1 MDRLLLSYGQDQWQR
16 VLSAACKENGESSAV
31 KNEIDQFTRYLATE
45 RNVSSHT
52 LEAYQSDLGQFL
64 EFLLRERGADATV
77 EMVDHLIIRRFM
89 ALLHKSHK
97 KSSIGRKLAAIRA
110 FFKFLL
116 RQGKIAR
123 NPAELVSTPKKE
135 KHLPFHLTIDEVTAL
150 VEAPAGAELL
160 TLRDRVILETLYS
173 CGIRVSELTGLDV
186 AALDLDEGLVRVLG
200 KGNKERIVPL
210 GSFARQAIAAY
221 FALRGNPP
229 ADAPLLLNARGGR
242 LTSRSVGRIVDKYI
256 LKLATVK
263 KISPHTLRHSFAT
276 HLLEGGADL
285 RAIQEL
291 LGHASLST
299 TQKYTHVSIDRLM
312 EVYDKAHPKAR
323 KQRN

>member
-1 MDRLLLSYGQDQWQR
+1 MH
-16 VLSAACKENGESSAV
+16 E
-31 KNEIDQFTRYLATE
+31 EINLFIRYLATE
-45 RNVSSHT
+45 RNVSGHT
-52 LEAYQSDLGQFL
+52 LDAYYSDLEQFR
-64 EFLLRERGADATV
+64 EFLCRDRGANAGADL
-77 EMVDHLIIRRFM
+77 VDHLLIRRYL

-97 KSSIGRKLAAIRA
+97 KSSIGRKLAALRA

-116 RQGKIAR
+116 RQGKVVK
-123 NPAELVSTPKKE
+123 NPAELVATPKKE
-135 KHLPFHLTIDEVTAL
+135 KRVPFHLTIDEVIAL
-150 VEAPAGAELL
+150 IKAPKGNDLL
-160 TLRDRVILETLYS
+160 HLRDRVILETLYS
-173 CGIRVSELTGLDV
+173 CGIRVSELTS
-186 AALDLDEGLVRVLG
+186 LDLANIDLEGGLVRVVG

-210 GSFARQAIAAY
+210 GSHARQAIAAY
-221 FALRGNPP
+221 LADRGNPS
-229 ADAPLLLNARGGR
+229 AAAPLLINARGGR
-242 LTSRSVGRIVDKYI
+242 LTSRSVARIVDKYI

-263 KISPHTLRHSFAT
+263 KISPHTLRHTFAT

-323 KQRN
+323 EKRV

>member
-1 MDRLLLSYGQDQWQR
+1 MHEEL
-16 VLSAACKENGESSAV
+16 
-31 KNEIDQFTRYLATE
+31 DQFTRYLATE
-45 RNVSSHT
+45 RNVSGHT
-52 LEAYQSDLGQFL
+52 VDAYHSDLEQFR
-64 EFLLRERGADATV
+64 EFLCRERGPDAGADA
-77 EMVDHLIIRRFM
+77 VDHLLIRRYL

-110 FFKFLL
+110 FFKYLL
-116 RQGKIAR
+116 RLGKVAK

-135 KHLPFHLTIDEVTAL
+135 KRVPFHLTIDEVIAL
-150 VEAPAGAELL
+150 VETPKGAELL
-160 TLRDRVILETLYS
+160 PLRDRVILETLYS
-173 CGIRVSELTGLDV
+173 CGIRVSELTGLDL
-186 AALDLDEGLVRVLG
+186 ADLDLEEGLVRVMG

-210 GSFARQAIAAY
+210 GSYARKAISSY
-221 FALRGNPP
+221 FAARGNPP
-229 ADAPLLLNARGGR
+229 ANAPLLLNARGGR

-263 KISPHTLRHSFAT
+263 KISPHTLRHTFAT

-285 RAIQEL
+285 RSIQEL

-323 KQRN
+323 K

>member
-1 MDRLLLSYGQDQWQR
+1 M
-16 VLSAACKENGESSAV
+16 
-31 KNEIDQFTRYLATE
+31 KNEIDQFIRYLATE
-45 RNVSSHT
+45 RNVSVHT
-52 LEAYQSDLGQFL
+52 LEAYRSDLEQFCN
-64 EFLLRERGADATV
+64 FLHIERGDDADVETV
-77 EMVDHLIIRRFM
+77 NHLLIRSYLAF
-89 ALLHKSHK
+89 LHKSHK
-97 KSSIGRKLAAIRA
+97 KSSIGRKLASIRA
-110 FFKFLL
+110 FFKYLL
-116 RQGKIAR
+116 RMGKVAK

-135 KHLPFHLTIDEVTAL
+135 KRVPFHLTIDEVISL
-150 VEAPAGAELL
+150 VEAPKGAELL

-186 AALDLDEGLVRVLG
+186 MHLDLEEGLVRVLG

-210 GSFARQAIAAY
+210 GSYARQAISAY
-221 FALRGNPP
+221 LGIRSNPP

-242 LTSRSVGRIVDKYI
+242 LTSRSVGRIIDKYI

-263 KISPHTLRHSFAT
+263 KISPHTLRHTFAT

-312 EVYDKAHPKAR
+312 EVYDKAHPKAH
-323 KQRN
+323 K

>member
-1 MDRLLLSYGQDQWQR
+1 MKS
-16 VLSAACKENGESSAV
+16 
-31 KNEIDQFTRYLATE
+31 EIDQFIRYLATE
-45 RNVSSHT
+45 RNVSGHT
-52 LEAYQSDLGQFL
+52 LNAYRSDLEQFR
-64 EFLLRERGADATV
+64 EFLLRERGGAAGA
-77 EMVDHLIIRRFM
+77 EAVDHLLIRRYL

-110 FFKFLL
+110 FFKYLL
-116 RQGKIAR
+116 RLGKVAK
-123 NPAELVSTPKKE
+123 NPAELVATPKKE
-135 KHLPFHLTIDEVTAL
+135 KRVPFHLTIDEVIAL
-150 VEAPAGAELL
+150 VEAPRGAELL

-186 AALDLDEGLVRVLG
+186 MHLDLDDGLVRVLG

-210 GSFARQAIAAY
+210 GSYARQAISAY
-221 FALRGNPP
+221 LALRGNPP

-263 KISPHTLRHSFAT
+263 KISPHTLRHTFAT

-323 KQRN
+323 K

>member
-1 MDRLLLSYGQDQWQR
+1 
-16 VLSAACKENGESSAV
+16 V
-31 KNEIDQFTRYLATE
+31 KNEIDQFIRYLATE
-45 RNVSSHT
+45 RNVSGHT
-52 LEAYQSDLGQFL
+52 LHAYRSDLEQFR
-64 EFLLRERGADATV
+64 EFLRGERGADAGA
-77 EMVDHLIIRRFM
+77 EAVDHLLIRRYL

-110 FFKFLL
+110 FYKYLL
-116 RQGKIAR
+116 RLGKVAK

-135 KHLPFHLTIDEVTAL
+135 KRVPFHLTIDEVIAL
-150 VEAPAGAELL
+150 VEAPKGSNVLP
-160 TLRDRVILETLYS
+160 LRDRVILETLYS
-173 CGIRVSELTGLDV
+173 CGIRVSELTGLDL
-186 AALDLDEGLVRVLG
+186 ADLDLEEGLVRVLG

-210 GSFARQAIAAY
+210 GSYARQAIAPYLAV
-221 FALRGNPP
+221 RGNPP

-256 LKLATVK
+256 LRLATVK
-263 KISPHTLRHSFAT
+263 KISPHTLRHTFAT

-323 KQRN
+323 K